1 MRVLSPAV
9 AAAMAAV
16 LCAGAVGEEKG
27 AGASRVV
34 LQGVDQYRV
43 TEPMFESVRV
53 VLGYRG
59 ETYTP
64 AYIQGISGQAFRI
77 AGPCPCAPTCENA
90 MQVQDLVQMLGY
102 KFEWA
107 PMFGD
112 GVDPK
117 ERYPQV
123 LARVKDEIRAN
134 RPVIVWSAFTTAE
147 WDVVCGFD
155 DGKKEFY
162 GRGSYRSMQQ
172 PEYTHADWMRAG
184 TPSDVAPLIG
194 VIFVG
199 DKEGTFDPKAAEL
212 GALREAVAH
221 AYKVAIKGS
230 LRVGL
235 DCYDSWIASYRNRGA
250 LVRAK
255 SRDGK
260 DLGFVLRQTDN
271 DSYPLEILP
280 STRQAA
286 ADFSRELAAKYP
298 AAKGYLEM
306 AADDFALES
315 AALEACRTTL
325 ADRSTEPSDEQ
336 CAQAA
341 GDLSRARAMYALA
354 IGEIERAL
362 PIMAKAE

>member
-1 MRVLSPAV
+1 MLILAV
-9 AAAMAAV
+9 AVAV
-16 LCAGAVGEEKG
+16 ATAFCAGASGEETG
-27 AGASRVV
+27 AGALRVV
-34 LQGVDQYRV
+34 LQGVDQYRIV
-43 TEPMFESVRV
+43 EPMFESVRV
-53 VLGYRG
+53 VLSYRG
-59 ETYTP
+59 ETHSP

-90 MQVQDLVQMLGY
+90 MQAQDLLPMLGY
-102 KFEWA
+102 KVEWV

-134 RPVIVWSAFTTAE
+134 RPVIVWNAFTTAE

-155 DGKKEFY
+155 DEKREFH
-162 GRGSYRSMQQ
+162 GRGSYASMQH
-172 PEYTHADWMRAG
+172 PEYAHADWMRAG

-199 DKEGTFDPKAAEL
+199 DKERAFDAKAAEI
-212 GALREAVAH
+212 GALKEAVAH
-221 AYKVAIKGS
+221 AHKVAIKGS

-260 DLGFVLRQTDN
+260 DLGFVMAQTAN
-271 DSYPLEILP
+271 DFYPLEILP

-286 ADFSRELAAKYP
+286 ADFARELAAKHP
-298 AAKGYLEM
+298 AAKAYLET
-306 AADDFALES
+306 AAEDFALES
-315 AALEACRTTL
+315 AALEACRKTL
-325 ADRSTEPSDEQ
+325 ADRSAEPSDEQ
-336 CAQAA
+336 CAHAA
-341 GDLSRARAMYALA
+341 GYLSRARAMYALA
-354 IGEIERAL
+354 IEEIERAL
-362 PIMAKAE
+362 PIVAKPE